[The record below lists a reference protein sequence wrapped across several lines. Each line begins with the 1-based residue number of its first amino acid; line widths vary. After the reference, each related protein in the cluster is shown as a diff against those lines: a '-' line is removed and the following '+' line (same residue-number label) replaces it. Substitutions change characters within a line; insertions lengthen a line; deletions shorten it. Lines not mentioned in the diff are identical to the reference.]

1 MPSLIGYIFGDNPRN
16 FLYLY
21 LKKNEFYCK
30 RLNKEILFKPQTIN

>member
-21 LKKNEFYCK
+21 LKKMNSTVRGLIK
-30 RLNKEILFKPQTIN
+30 RFFLSHKL